1 MVHSRL
7 IRNFAIGML
16 AASIPLMAACA
27 ALPGD
32 TSALQGEWVLE
43 SGSDADGMLIDSTQ
57 PITLTF
63 EGDAVSG
70 QAPCNPFSGPV
81 VRGPGTANT
90 GAIEFGGLTRSE
102 MGCAEQEQNL
112 LESRFFVALETV
124 DQVSVSDDGERLEL
138 TGDGVFLS
146 FERSENREG

>member
-1 MVHSRL
+1 
-7 IRNFAIGML
+7 ML
-16 AASIPLMAACA
+16 ALSIPLLTACS
-27 ALPGD
+27 ALVGGT
-32 TSALQGEWVLE
+32 TSLQGEWVLE

-124 DQVSVSDDGERLEL
+124 DQVSVSDDGERLDL